1 MKILLA
7 FETNR
12 TRVVAIDSLTSQ
24 LGEEIY
30 IIETC
35 DLKTKKVN
43 IRFGNYVQMVSIIKT
58 YKFSVDRKYQE
69 RYNMFL
75 RYSQAK

>member
-1 MKILLA
+1 MKILLR

-12 TRVVAIDSLTSQ
+12 TRVLAIDSETSQ

-30 IIETC
+30 IIETV
-35 DLKTKKVN
+35 DLKTNKIN

-58 YKFSVDRKYQE
+58 YKFSVDRKYQQQ
-69 RYNMFL
+69 YDAFL
-75 RYSQAK
+75 RYPKLG